1 MSEAQALDPSSSVSP
16 VSTTLE
22 GPALHRMVVRAV
34 AASAVGTTIE
44 WYDFFLYG
52 VAAATVF
59 PRMFFPQS
67 DPFIGTLLSFSTYF
81 VGFVA
86 RPMGAA
92 IFGHYGDRV
101 GRKALLVITM
111 MMMGVATVGIGLV
124 PSYATIGI
132 WGAVLLTVL
141 RLIQGLS
148 IGGEWSGSV
157 LMAGEWTDPKRRG
170 FTTSFAQFG
179 APAGMVLANGALA
192 LMTVATTEEQFLNWG
207 WRIPFLASIVLVFVG
222 MYIRLGILETPVF
235 ARLKARGAV
244 AKAPVIEVL
253 RKNWREVVLTAL
265 LRSGQQVPFYIF
277 TTYIITY
284 ATQQLGFSRST
295 ILNFVIVQSLISDGD
310 DPADGPLVRHLR
322 TAHDHGDRLRRDDD
336 LPVPLFRDARQR
348 VAHLGVPGDRDRA
361 AAPRLAVRA
370 AGGVHFR
377 ELPRF
382 AALQRVIARVP
393 ARLDHRGRAGPDRR
407 RAAPPPVRHVHGHRR
422 VHVGLRA
429 HQPGLRV
436 RAARPRRK
444 PGSSIVVHASRFSLL
459 GSFSLFGVPLTGHCS
474 AA

>member
-1 MSEAQALDPSSSVSP
+1 MTEAQALDPSSVPSA
-16 VSTTLE
+16 STTLE
-22 GPALHRMVVRAV
+22 GPARRRMVVRAV
-34 AASAVGTTIE
+34 TASAVGTTVE

-59 PRMFFPQS
+59 PRTFFPQS

-124 PSYATIGI
+124 PGYATIGI
-132 WGAVLLTVL
+132 WGAVALTVL

-192 LMTVATTEEQFLNWG
+192 LMTVTTTEEQFLEWG
-207 WRIPFLASIVLVFVG
+207 WRIPFLASVALVFVG

-235 ARLKARGAV
+235 AKLKAKGAV

-253 RKNWREVVLTAL
+253 RKNWREVALTAL
-265 LRSGQQVPFYIF
+265 LRTGQQVPFYIF

-284 ATQQLGFSRST
+284 ATQQLGYSRST
-295 ILNFVIVQSLISDGD
+295 ILNFVIIQSLISMVTIPVMGYLSDLYGRRTITAIGCVVMMVFPFVYFGMLD
-310 DPADGPLVRHLR
+310 SGSVVLVFIAIAIALPLHDLQYGPQAAFISESFPGSLRYSGSSLGYQLASITAGGPAPIIAVLLLR
-322 TAHDHGDRLRRDDD
+322 QYGTSTAIAVYMSLCA
-336 LPVPLFRDARQR
+336 LASLICVFAL
-348 VAHLGVPGDRDRA
+348 RDRA
-361 AAPRLAVRA
+361 
-370 AGGVHFR
+370 GS
-377 ELPRF
+377 
-382 AALQRVIARVP
+382 
-393 ARLDHRGRAGPDRR
+393 LDH
-407 RAAPPPVRHVHGHRR
+407 
-422 VHVGLRA
+422 
-429 HQPGLRV
+429 Q
-436 RAARPRRK
+436 
-444 PGSSIVVHASRFSLL
+444 
-459 GSFSLFGVPLTGHCS
+459 
-474 AA
+474 